1 MSVAAAQVPPPGSI
15 VLDHIAHFVLSL
27 VEATKA
33 LNALGFTVTPESAH
47 RTQDG
52 PAGSSNVCVMFE
64 HGYLEILAP
73 TLDTPNAQQ
82 IRAAMQRYAGVHLG
96 CFGTPDAEGEQR
108 RLEAHGFKPP
118 PLTRLAREF
127 DGRPVRF
134 SVARGARDA
143 MPEGRIQFCQHHTP
157 EAIWRPEYWG
167 HANSAVKLACL
178 FLVADDPVGVAAR
191 WAHFAAL
198 LPRPAGGY
206 VHLPLGRGSVLVG
219 TRRNWS
225 ALLGDAPPAPGLAG
239 YALECRGT
247 GNLVSRCEMLGLP
260 LRKLRDDLYVATLPD
275 ALGGTLMFGTREGL
289 GLPS

>member
-1 MSVAAAQVPPPGSI
+1 MSIAMQQVPAPGGL
-15 VLDHIAHFVLSL
+15 VLDHLAHFVPSL
-27 VEATKA
+27 AEAAKA
-33 LNALGFTVTPESAH
+33 LTALGFTVTPQSDH

-52 PAGSSNVCVMFE
+52 PAGSSNVCVMLE

-73 TLDTPNAQQ
+73 TFDTPNAQQ
-82 IRAAMQRYAGVHLG
+82 IRAAMARYAGVHLG

-127 DGRPVRF
+127 EGRPVRF
-134 SVARGARDA
+134 SVVRSNRDS

-157 EAIWRPEYWG
+157 EAIWRPQYWG
-167 HANSAVKLACL
+167 HVNGAVKLACL
-178 FLVADDPVGVAAR
+178 FVVADETVDVAAR
-191 WAHFAAL
+191 WAHYAAL

-206 VHLPLGRGSVLVG
+206 VHLQMARGNVLVG
-219 TRRNWS
+219 ARAQWA

-239 YALECRGT
+239 YALECRDT
-247 GNLVSRCEMLGLP
+247 SNLVSRCEMLGLP
-260 LRKLRDDLYVATLPD
+260 LRKLREDLYVAKLPE
-275 ALGGTLMFGTREGL
+275 ALGSTLMFGTREGL